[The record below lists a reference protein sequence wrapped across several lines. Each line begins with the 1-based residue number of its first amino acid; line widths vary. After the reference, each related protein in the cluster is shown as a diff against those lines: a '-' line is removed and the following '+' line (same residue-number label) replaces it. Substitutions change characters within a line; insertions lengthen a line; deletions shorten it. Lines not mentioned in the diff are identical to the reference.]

1 MHIPVVGYHSLL
13 HLLPLPLLERRPNHV
28 LHVPR
33 ALVLHQILLAPLE
46 HFVAQRGNVRFIS
59 ELGDGREERFE
70 VEDDRCADGEAAEGL
85 PVNAQM
91 ASFEAESR
99 RLGQTVRLVGVAGRH
114 EKRRV
119 HLETPRSTLDWARR
133 RELGKV
139 SATKLESVWKKSTI
153 DGGRLC
159 RPVHRKLHLLFVVWD
174 GGVYLLKLETELRT
188 DSPA

>member
-1 MHIPVVGYHSLL
+1 MHIPVVRYHSLL
-13 HLLPLPLLERRPNHV
+13 YLLLLPLLERRPNHM

-33 ALVLHQILLAPLE
+33 ALVLHQVFLAPLE
-46 HFVAQRGNVRFIS
+46 QFVAQRGNVRFIS

-91 ASFEAESR
+91 APFKAESR
-99 RLGQTVRLVGVAGRH
+99 GLGQAVRLVGVAGRH
-114 EKRRV
+114 EKGRV
-119 HLETPRSTLDWARR
+119 HFETPRSTLDRARR

-139 SATKLESVWKKSTI
+139 SATRSKSVLNESTV

-159 RPVHRKLHLLFVVWD
+159 RPVHGKFHLLFVVWD
-174 GGVYLLKLETELRT
+174 GRVYLLKLETELRT
-188 DSPA
+188 DSPT